1 LQIELIAAFIFFL
14 ERSRARISS
23 SVRSGSSAIRSSS
36 HCSCRLS
43 GERQW
48 PVPGFSS
55 TLPVLV
61 QRSTQ
66 RIAVEAPI
74 LSRRAAS
81 RALSPSITIEITRA
95 LRSFEYPLAIVPP
108 ARCRRS
114 NPNLICTPAGI
125 PCYCCDSRQAE
136 NALADFSGGA
146 QGFERGQG
154 HSPRL
159 VR

>member
-1 LQIELIAAFIFFL
+1 
-14 ERSRARISS
+14 
-23 SVRSGSSAIRSSS
+23 
-36 HCSCRLS
+36 
-43 GERQW
+43 
-48 PVPGFSS
+48 VPGFSS

-108 ARCRRS
+108 RRCRRS
-114 NPNLICTPAGI
+114 NPNLICTPEGI
-125 PCYCCDSRQAE
+125 PCCLCDSRQAE
-136 NALADFSGGA
+136 NALDRHDRPAPMLLPDAGRPWIPLLRMQVSGRSAYALWCICRIRAKAPKPEPSLASLLIAARMGQV
-146 QGFERGQG
+146 QGGI
-154 HSPRL
+154 HH
-159 VR
+159 